1 MLTPRVKVTIVDIA
15 QEAGV
20 SPATVDRVLNER
32 EGVRRTTVEKVI
44 AVAQRLN
51 YPLPAQLIARPG
63 LIHLSF
69 DFLLPAGP
77 NTFMQSVGRHAG
89 SVEHS
94 DGIFSARGRVHHIEG
109 FNPGA
114 LSRSLLKLGENT
126 NGVAFVA
133 LEHPV
138 VREAVNTLVDRGVP
152 VATFVSDLSG
162 SKRVGYIGVDNRA
175 AGRTAGHLMGRF
187 IGPKTGKVA
196 VIAGSLSYR
205 GHEEREAGFRQ
216 LLGEEFPNLRIVGLS
231 EGRDDY
237 SRNYVATKK
246 ILNEHPDLVGIYNI
260 GAGSRG
266 VAEALIELRRADT
279 VSFIGHELT
288 EFTRQYLIDGVVDA
302 VINQDPRNEVL
313 GAMRL
318 LTNCHAKRDPMMAV
332 ETIRIEVFVRENLP

>member
-1 MLTPRVKVTIVDIA
+1 MFMQRVKVTIVDIA
-15 QEAGV
+15 KEAGV

-32 EGVRRTTVEKVI
+32 DGVRRVTVEKVLS
-44 AVAQRLN
+44 VAQRLN

-69 DFLLPAGP
+69 DFLLPSGP
-77 NTFMQSVGRHAG
+77 NTFMQSIGRI
-89 SVEHS
+89 SESTEHS
-94 DGIFSARGRVHHIEG
+94 DGIFSARGRLHQIES

-114 LSRSLLKLGENT
+114 LSRALLKIGENT

-133 LEHPV
+133 LEHPL
-138 VREAVNTLVDRGVP
+138 VREAVNTLVDRGIP
-152 VATFVSDLSG
+152 VATFVSDLSH
-162 SKRVGYIGVDNRA
+162 SRRMGYIGVDNRA

-187 IGPKTGKVA
+187 IGPKSGKVA

-216 LLGEEFPNLRIVGLS
+216 ILGEEFPSLRIVGLA

-237 SRNYVATKK
+237 SRNYVEMKK
-246 ILNEHPDLVGIYNI
+246 ILHDHPDLLGIYNI
-260 GAGSRG
+260 GAGSQG
-266 VAEALIELRRADT
+266 VAEALIEMRRADS
-279 VSFIGHELT
+279 VCFIGHELT

-318 LTNCHAKRDPMMAV
+318 LTNCHAKRDPMAGV
-332 ETIRIEVFVRENLP
+332 ETVRIEVFVRENMP

>member
-1 MLTPRVKVTIVDIA
+1 MFTPRIKVTIVDIA

-32 EGVRRTTVEKVI
+32 DGVRRATVEKVL

-51 YPLPAQLIARPG
+51 YPLPAQMIARPG

-69 DFLLPAGP
+69 DFLLPHGP
-77 NTFMQSVGRHAG
+77 NTFMQSLGRHA
-89 SVEHS
+89 STMEHS
-94 DGIFSARGRVHHIEG
+94 DGIFSARGRLHHIEG
-109 FNPGA
+109 FNPNA
-114 LSRSLLKLGENT
+114 LSRALLKIGENT

-133 LEHPV
+133 LEHPL

-152 VATFVSDLSG
+152 VATFVSDLSH
-162 SKRVGYIGVDNRA
+162 SKRMGYIGVDNRA

-187 IGPKTGKVA
+187 VGPKAGKVA

-216 LLGEEFPNLRIVGLS
+216 ILAEEFPNLHLVGLA
-231 EGRDDY
+231 EGRDDD
-237 SRNYVATKK
+237 SKNYAATKR
-246 ILNEHPDLVGIYNI
+246 ILADNPDLIGIYNI

-266 VAEALIELRRADT
+266 VAEALVEQRRDQS
-279 VSFIGHELT
+279 VCFIGHELT

-318 LTNCHAKRDPMMAV
+318 LTNCHAKRDPMMGV
-332 ETIRIEVFVRENLP
+332 ETIRIEVFVRENMP